1 MRAFALWFLCLMTTN
16 TDPVAVQPAAARI
29 SRLPRGGLELPWT
42 RWLFRSRQA
51 SVLWLLVRLWL
62 GWQWFSAGWDKL
74 TGAGYN
80 NWFTHAAGLQGFIAA
95 ANTSYDNRAKAFGH
109 PEVNYAWYLHILNS
123 MDVHAQVF
131 SQVVTISELAV
142 GIGLLLGCLTG
153 LAAAGGV
160 ALNIMYITGGSA
172 GPNGLFILAGV
183 LLILAWRVAGYL
195 GVDFF
200 LLPRPHLPGKLAA
213 LATSPAAAGRPA
225 R

>member
-1 MRAFALWFLCLMTTN
+1 MTTN
-16 TDPVAVQPAAARI
+16 TDPVAVQPADARI
-29 SRLPRGGLELPWT
+29 SQQPHAGPELPWT
-42 RWLFRSRQA
+42 RWLFRSRPA

-95 ANTSYDNRAKAFGH
+95 ANTSYDNRAKAYGH

-123 MDVHAQVF
+123 IDGHAQVF
-131 SQVVTISELAV
+131 SRVVTISELAV
-142 GIGLLLGCLTG
+142 GTGLLLGCLTG
-153 LAAAGGV
+153 LAALGGV

-183 LLILAWRVAGYL
+183 LLVLAWRVAGYL
-195 GVDFF
+195 GVDYF
-200 LLPRPHLPGKLAA
+200 LLPRPHLPAKLTA
-213 LATSPAAAGRPA
+213 LTAGQRTRAAARETSTAGSAPS
-225 R
+225 

>member
-1 MRAFALWFLCLMTTN
+1 MTTN
-16 TDPVAVQPAAARI
+16 TEPVAAKPEAARI
-29 SRLPRGGLELPWT
+29 SPLSHGGLELPWT

-62 GWQWFSAGWDKL
+62 GWQWFSAGWGKL

-80 NWFTHAAGLQGFIAA
+80 NWFTHAVGLQGFIAA

-123 MDVHAQVF
+123 VDVHAQAF
-131 SQVVTISELAV
+131 SRVVTISELAV

-153 LAAAGGV
+153 AAAAGGV

-172 GPNGLFILAGV
+172 GPNGIFILLGV
-183 LLILAWRVAGYL
+183 LLIAAWRVAGYL
-195 GVDFF
+195 GADYF
-200 LLPRPHLPGKLAA
+200 LLPRPRVRRKLRAHA
-213 LATSPAAAGRPA
+213 VGWPRQ
-225 R
+225 

>member
-29 SRLPRGGLELPWT
+29 PRLPRGGLELPWT

-51 SVLWLLVRLWL
+51 SALWLLVRLWL

-95 ANTSYDNRAKAFGH
+95 ANASYDNRAKAYGH

-153 LAAAGGV
+153 RGRRGRAEHPVHHRRLGRAEWAVHPGRGAARPRLARRRLPRRRLLPAAA
-160 ALNIMYITGGSA
+160 AA
-172 GPNGLFILAGV
+172 PARQ
-183 LLILAWRVAGYL
+183 ARC
-195 GVDFF
+195 
-200 LLPRPHLPGKLAA
+200 PG
-213 LATSPAAAGRPA
+213 TSPAAAGRPA